1 MPTCVWVMKKV
12 VMNRPRFCLFLA
24 ILCLVFQAVAV
35 NSWAAEG
42 EISAVQAD
50 EVSIFEM
57 KQWSPYA
64 AGFGIGVLSWL
75 VFLLSDNTLGA
86 SGAYA
91 KTAGMIERLFKGRE
105 VQERAYY
112 REHPP
117 EIGWGWMLLA
127 GMVVGSFLS
136 AWISGDFRIVM
147 VPELW
152 ERASGPALFSLAYGL
167 WRGYP
172 AWNRVPLGRRL
183 HQRARH
189 QRYPPTRSEQ
199 LDCGNLFFHRGR
211 CDRPDH
217 ILTALERN
225 MLKHMHSNRTVQLIL
240 GFLMGVCFG
249 FLLQKG
255 GVTHYEVIM
264 GQLTLKDWT
273 VVKVMLSAVLTG
285 MIGIYLLR
293 IPGLVRLHKK
303 SGSFGSTVF
312 GGLIFG
318 IGFAL
323 LGYCPGT
330 MAGAVGLGS
339 LDALLGGVVGMLL
352 GTAIYSIL
360 YEHWRKEFCMSANS
374 ARLPCPNYS
383 TPAVAGHY
391 RCQHRIYRFF
401 AHSGVGGSLIMKA
414 PLFARL
420 LPHF

>member
-112 REHPP
+112 RENPP

-127 GMVVGSFLS
+127 GVVVGSFLS

-152 ERASGPALFSLAYGL
+152 ERRIGSSAFLRWLTAFGGGILLGIGSRWADGCTSGHGISGTL
-167 WRGYP
+167 
-172 AWNRVPLGRRL
+172 
-183 HQRARH
+183 
-189 QRYPPTRSEQ
+189 Q
-199 LDCGNLFFHRGR
+199 LVVSSWIAAICFFIGGV
-211 CDRPDH
+211 
-217 ILTALERN
+217 LTAL
-225 MLKHMHSNRTVQLIL
+225 I
-240 GFLMGVCFG
+240 
-249 FLLQKG
+249 
-255 GVTHYEVIM
+255 
-264 GQLTLKDWT
+264 
-273 VVKVMLSAVLTG
+273 
-285 MIGIYLLR
+285 
-293 IPGLVRLHKK
+293 
-303 SGSFGSTVF
+303 
-312 GGLIFG
+312 IF
-318 IGFAL
+318 
-323 LGYCPGT
+323 
-330 MAGAVGLGS
+330 
-339 LDALLGGVVGMLL
+339 
-352 GTAIYSIL
+352 
-360 YEHWRKEFCMSANS
+360 
-374 ARLPCPNYS
+374 
-383 TPAVAGHY
+383 
-391 RCQHRIYRFF
+391 
-401 AHSGVGGSLIMKA
+401 
-414 PLFARL
+414 
-420 LPHF
+420 